1 MKLNLFARTF
11 LLTAA
16 ALLVAVGVGV
26 ALLLTRPPM
35 HNPPM
40 RLSEIARMLSGAPSP
55 GMPQPDSRG
64 GPPPDPFGSPP
75 PGSPVGPPPR
85 VWHEEPHPALPP
97 RGIPEMRGPPP
108 GFRGDLRR
116 QMQLHDEAEAPEPPK
131 DADLVASEILRRGL
145 AIRLGVGID
154 RTRVYVREP
163 PGPGFGDDPEL
174 REGFS
179 AAWRRDSGEWR
190 VLQSEAEGFPN
201 AFQRQVFWLVVIG
214 LLLLLPVTWWFA
226 RSLAAPIRNFAEGA
240 RRLGSDPH
248 AAPLAQQGTP
258 EMLDAIDAFNGM
270 QARITR
276 LLQERSQM
284 VGAIAHDLRTP
295 LMRLAFRLDGLES
308 PLKEKVEADIQEM
321 KLMISAALDFMRD
334 QATGG
339 ARERLDLRLLV
350 ESVVDDQADV
360 GHDVTLASGEPVT
373 LQADPLAL
381 RRMVMNLVDNA
392 LKYGE
397 RARLRLR
404 GDAGRITLEVDDD
417 GPGIPEGLQQRVFE
431 PFFRAEGSRNRETG
445 GIGLGLTTVRAIV
458 IDHGGQIELR
468 NRKEGGLRVVVTLPL
483 T

>member
-11 LLTAA
+11 LLTGA
-16 ALLVAVGVGV
+16 ALLVAVGVGA
-26 ALLLTRPPM
+26 ALLLTHPPP
-35 HNPPM
+35 HNAPV
-40 RLSEIARMLSGAPSP
+40 RLSEIARELSGSPRFGPRVEGWRDRPGPDFEPS
-55 GMPQPDSRG
+55 Q
-64 GPPPDPFGSPP
+64 GPPPM
-75 PGSPVGPPPR
+75 
-85 VWHEEPHPALPP
+85 P
-97 RGIPEMRGPPP
+97 RGSGELRGPPP
-108 GFRGDLRR
+108 GFREALRR
-116 QMQLHDEAEAPEPPK
+116 EWQIHDEKAPPEPPK
-131 DADLVASEILRRGL
+131 NVDLVASEILRRGL
-145 AIRLGVGID
+145 AMRLGVNAD
-154 RTRVYVREP
+154 RARVFVSEP
-163 PGPGFGDDPEL
+163 PAGPGRGGFSDDPEL
-174 REGFS
+174 REGFT
-179 AAWRRDSGEWR
+179 AAWQLDSGQWR
-190 VLQSEAEGFPN
+190 VMRSEVEGFPN
-201 AFQRQVFWLVVIG
+201 AFQRQVFWLLGIG
-214 LLLLLPVTWWFA
+214 LVLLLPISWWFA
-226 RSLAAPIRNFAEGA
+226 HSLAAPIRHFAEGA

-248 AAPLAQQGTP
+248 APQLARQGTP

-270 QARITR
+270 QSRITR

-373 LQADPLAL
+373 LHGDPLAL

-404 GDAGRITLEVDDD
+404 GDAGRVTLEVDDD

-431 PFFRAEGSRNRETG
+431 PFFRAEASRNRETG

-458 IDHGGQIELR
+458 LDHGGQIELR

-483 T
+483 NP